1 MPMTL
6 SIRNQLPGTV
16 TTVTPG
22 EAMAT
27 VTIRLDG
34 GQDLTAAITLKSVAE
49 LGLTQGSPVRALVKS
64 TEVSLATAPVQ
75 NVSIRNQLPGTVT
88 AVVTGAAMAT
98 VKIAVEGGVMT
109 SAITAD
115 AATDVALA
123 AGAPVV
129 ALIKSTEVSL
139 ATA

>member
-1 MPMTL
+1 MTL

-27 VTIRLDG
+27 VRIRLTG
-34 GQDLTAAITLKSVAE
+34 GQDLTAAITRESAEE
-49 LGLTQGSPVRALVKS
+49 LGLTQGTPVRALVKS
-64 TEVSLATAPVQ
+64 TEVSLATAPLQ
-75 NVSIRNQLPGTVT
+75 GVSIRNQLPGTVT
-88 AVVTGAAMAT
+88 SVATGAAMAS
-98 VKIAVEGGVMT
+98 VKIAVAGGELT
-109 SAITAD
+109 SAITKD
-115 AATDVALA
+115 AATDLALT
-123 AGAPVV
+123 AGTQVV

>member
-1 MPMTL
+1 MTL

-16 TTVTPG
+16 TTVVPG

-27 VTIRLDG
+27 VRIRLDG
-34 GQDLTAAITLKSVAE
+34 GQDLTAAITLDAVAE
-49 LGLTQGSPVRALVKS
+49 LGLAQGTPVRALVKS

-88 AVVTGAAMAT
+88 AVAAGAAMAT
-98 VKIAVEGGVMT
+98 VKIAVEGGVLT
-109 SAITAD
+109 AAITAD
-115 AATDVALA
+115 AAADLALVV
-123 AGAPVV
+123 GSPVV

>member
-1 MPMTL
+1 MTL

-16 TTVTPG
+16 TTVVPG

-27 VTIRLDG
+27 VRIRLDG
-34 GQDLTAAITLKSVAE
+34 GQDLTAAITLDAVTE
-49 LGLTQGSPVRALVKS
+49 LGLAQGIPVRALVKS

-88 AVVTGAAMAT
+88 AVATGAAMAT
-98 VKIAVEGGVMT
+98 VKIAVEGGVLT

-115 AATDVALA
+115 AAADLALVV
-123 AGAPVV
+123 GSPVV

>member
-1 MPMTL
+1 MTL

-16 TTVTPG
+16 TTVVPG

-27 VTIRLDG
+27 VRIRLDG
-34 GQDLTAAITLKSVAE
+34 GQDLTAAITLDAVTE
-49 LGLTQGSPVRALVKS
+49 LGLAQGTPVRALVKS

-88 AVVTGAAMAT
+88 AVATGAAMAT
-98 VKIAVEGGVMT
+98 VKIAVEGGVLT

-115 AATDVALA
+115 AAADLALVV
-123 AGAPVV
+123 GSPVV